1 LPNYNKTFAGKLKNC
16 CGGAYL
22 SLALL
27 SPILLPGAPVLAQVA
42 DAARPARQ
50 TNGGHRGASIDD
62 RVKVF
67 AKNLDLN
74 EAQQAAVKE
83 ILEQRQQETLRI
95 RLDPTITGGARIAR
109 FRVLQDNTVERIRV
123 ILNEEQRK
131 KYDPFAP
138 RRIQP
143 APQQQSS
150 EDWIKATAQQ

>member
-1 LPNYNKTFAGKLKNC
+1 LRSYNKTFAARLRNC
-16 CGGAYL
+16 CGSAYF

-27 SPILLPGAPVLAQVA
+27 SLLPGAPVLAQLA
-42 DAARPARQ
+42 GAASPARQ
-50 TNGGHRGASIDD
+50 THGGHRGPSMDD
-62 RVKVF
+62 RVKVV
-67 AKNLDLN
+67 ARNLDLT

-95 RLDPTITGGARIAR
+95 RLDPAINGGARIER
-109 FRVLQDNTVERIRV
+109 FRALQDTTVVRIRA

-143 APQQQSS
+143 APQQQSV
-150 EDWIKATAQQ
+150 EDWIKVTTP